1 MQDLPREY
9 LKKCNLA
16 MRCDECNLLVKPKQG
31 KAIMW
36 YNHLL
41 NTKTGW
47 MGALDAFSG
56 HGDCSSNG
64 EKWIANIWID
74 IIGDG
79 KRELRSWKSGANWI
93 KPEIKDVEI
102 YKVLGNPNLKPKQD
116 YHIFKERYSAIKN
129 MVPDANAKISDVKLH
144 FDNLAEDTFTTSK
157 DRLSKSKEDESLGHS
172 KILKSVL
179 LLLEELSDDELDV
192 VTGRLK
198 NRISPSPGK

>member
-16 MRCDECNLLVKPKQG
+16 KRCNECNLLVKPKQG

-41 NTKTGW
+41 NTQTAW

-56 HGDCSSNG
+56 HGDCSTSG

-79 KRELRSWKSGANWI
+79 KRELRSWKSGTNWI
-93 KPEIKDVEI
+93 KPGNKDADI
-102 YKVLGNPNLKPKQD
+102 YTVLGNPKLKPKPD
-116 YHIFKERYSAIKN
+116 YYMFKERYSAVKN
-129 MVPDANAKISDVKLH
+129 MVPDANVKIGDVKLH
-144 FDNLAEDTFTTSK
+144 FDNLAQDMSTRNRDTP
-157 DRLSKSKEDESLGHS
+157 LKSEADKSFGHS
-172 KILKSVL
+172 NILKSVL
-179 LLLEELSDDELDV
+179 LLLEELSGDELNV

-198 NRISPSPGK
+198 NRMSLSTGK